1 MLIVCASAG
10 EKGKVQQK
18 HQGSQ
23 QSLIPERALLT
34 YQLLNC

>member
-23 QSLIPERALLT
+23 QSLIPERVLLT